1 MKNLFPIR
9 FILIL
14 AALTISAVFSTFAA
28 SAKVSSDCTVD
39 DPGFLRADYKIETTD
54 SAGNVTETSLIL
66 WRKGKEVAHQ
76 YLQTGITE
84 AWQLIKGNRLKPIR
98 FFDHFERA
106 IEYQPD
112 ETVHGKRETDW
123 SNRYQL
129 ISDSVLS
136 KMVKPDQMLTNDS
149 VCNSTQK
156 VARLGDTTL
165 SLNWLTNQKL
175 IKHLNIED
183 GNQSVVWTLQNVE
196 SDRDEINAFFEKRH
210 DYYATDFADIG
221 DDHTDPFLT
230 QMVTQGFIEH
240 GASGFY
246 NDKGETIGHHNH

>member
-1 MKNLFPIR
+1 MKNLFPLR
-9 FILIL
+9 FIFIL
-14 AALTISAVFSTFAA
+14 VALTFSVVFSTFDA
-28 SAKVSSDCTVD
+28 SAEITSNCTAE
-39 DPGFLRADYKIETTD
+39 DPDFLRADYKIETTD

-76 YLQTGITE
+76 YPQTGITE
-84 AWQLIKGNRLKPIR
+84 AWQLIK
-98 FFDHFERA
+98 
-106 IEYQPD
+106 
-112 ETVHGKRETDW
+112 GKRETDW

-136 KMVKPDQMLTNDS
+136 KMVNPDQVITIDS

-156 VARLGDTTL
+156 LARIGDTTL
-165 SLNWLTNQKL
+165 TLNWLPNQKL
-175 IKHLNIED
+175 IKQFNIKER
-183 GNQSVVWTLQNVE
+183 NQSVVWTLKNVE
-196 SDRDEINAFFEKRH
+196 SDIAKINAFFETRH
-210 DYYATDFADIG
+210 NYYATDFADIS

-230 QMVTQGFIEH
+230 KMVTQGFIEH

>member
-1 MKNLFPIR
+1 M
-9 FILIL
+9 
-14 AALTISAVFSTFAA
+14 
-28 SAKVSSDCTVD
+28 
-39 DPGFLRADYKIETTD
+39 RANYKIETND
-54 SAGNVTETSLIL
+54 SAGNVKETSLIL

-76 YLQTGITE
+76 YPQTGITE

-106 IEYQPD
+106 IEYQPG

-136 KMVKPDQMLTNDS
+136 KMTNYGQE
-149 VCNSTQK
+149 STIASECKLAQK
-156 VARLGDTTL
+156 VAHIGDTTL
-165 SLNWLTNQKL
+165 TLNWLTNQKL
-175 IKHLNIED
+175 IKQFHIKK
-183 GNQSVVWTLQNVE
+183 GNQSVVWTLESVE
-196 SDRDEINAFFEKRH
+196 SDVDKINAFFETRH
-210 DYYATDFADIG
+210 NYYVTDFADIG